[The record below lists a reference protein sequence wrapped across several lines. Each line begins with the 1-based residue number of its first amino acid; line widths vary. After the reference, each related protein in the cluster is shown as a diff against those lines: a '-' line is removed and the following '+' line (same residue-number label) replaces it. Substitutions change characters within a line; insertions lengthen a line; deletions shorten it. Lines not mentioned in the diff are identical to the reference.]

1 MTRTVLITGAAKGIG
16 RAISEAFAQ
25 NKYNVVI
32 NYFSSEEAAKE
43 LEKSLIK
50 QGFSALAVGADVSQR
65 VQVEKMMDAVNRA
78 FGSIDVLV
86 NNAGISQNK
95 LFTDTTEEEWD
106 SMINVNLKGMFN
118 CSQIVVPEMVMKKQ
132 GKIINI
138 SSIWGMVGASC
149 EVSYSTAK
157 AGMIGFTKALAKE
170 LGPSN
175 IQVNCVAPGV
185 IETDMMDSF
194 TAEEKSILIDQT
206 PLMRFGKAEEIA
218 NLVFFLA
225 QPEADFITGQVI
237 SSNGGLVI

>member
-1 MTRTVLITGAAKGIG
+1 MNRTVLITGGAKGIG
-16 RAISEAFAQ
+16 KAISEVFAQ
-25 NKYNVVI
+25 NHYNVVI
-32 NYFSSEEAAKE
+32 NYFSSEKAAQK
-43 LEKSLIK
+43 LEKDLLER
-50 QGFSALAVGADVSQR
+50 GFSALAICADVTKR
-65 VQVEKMMDAVNRA
+65 GEIEKLIDTVHWA

-106 SMINVNLKGMFN
+106 SMINVHLKGMYN
-118 CSQIVVPEMVMKKQ
+118 CSQMVVPEMVRKKQ

-185 IETDMMDSF
+185 IETEMMDSF
-194 TAEEKSILIDQT
+194 TEEEKGMMIEQT

-218 NLVFFLA
+218 NLVFYLA
-225 QPEADFITGQVI
+225 QPGADFITGQVI

>member
-1 MTRTVLITGAAKGIG
+1 MNRTVLITGGAKGIG
-16 RAISEAFAQ
+16 KAISEIFAR

-32 NYFSSEEAAKE
+32 NYFSSEEAAQE
-43 LEKSLIK
+43 LEKSLIE
-50 QGFSALAVGADVSQR
+50 QGFSALAICADVTKR
-65 VQVEKMMDAVNRA
+65 VEIEKLIDTVHGA

-86 NNAGISQNK
+86 NNAGISQYK

-106 SMINVNLKGMFN
+106 SMINVHLKGLYN
-118 CSQIVVPEMVMKKQ
+118 CSQMVVPEMVRKKQ

-194 TAEEKSILIDQT
+194 TEEEKGMLIEKT

-218 NLVFFLA
+218 NLVFYLA
-225 QPEADFITGQVI
+225 QHETDFITGQVI

>member
-1 MTRTVLITGAAKGIG
+1 MNRTVLITGGARGIG
-16 RAISEAFAQ
+16 KAISEIFA
-25 NKYNVVI
+25 KYEYNVVI
-32 NYFSSEEAAKE
+32 NYFNSEEAAKK
-43 LEKSLIK
+43 LEKDLIN
-50 QGFSALAVGADVSQR
+50 QGFSALAICADVTKR
-65 VQVEKMMDAVNRA
+65 VQIEKLIDTVHGV

-86 NNAGISQNK
+86 NNAGVSQNK

-106 SMINVNLKGMFN
+106 SMIDVHLKGLFN
-118 CSQIVVPEMVMKKQ
+118 CSKMVVPGMVTKKK

-175 IQVNCVAPGV
+175 IQVNCVAPGI
-185 IETDMMDSF
+185 IETDMMNAF
-194 TAEEKSILIDQT
+194 NEEEKSILIEKT

-218 NLVFFLA
+218 NLVFYLA
-225 QPEADFITGQVI
+225 QHEADFITGQVI
-237 SSNGGLVI
+237 SANGGLVV

>member
-1 MTRTVLITGAAKGIG
+1 MNRTILISGGAKGIG
-16 RAISEAFAQ
+16 KAIAEIFARS
-25 NKYNVVI
+25 KYNVVI
-32 NYFSSEEAAKE
+32 NYFSSEKAARKLEENLKE
-43 LEKSLIK
+43 
-50 QGFSALAVGADVSQR
+50 QGFSVLAICADVTKR
-65 VQVEKMMDAVNRA
+65 VEIEKLIDTVHKV
-78 FGSIDVLV
+78 FGPIDVLV

-106 SMINVNLKGMFN
+106 SMINVHLKGMYN
-118 CSQIVVPEMVMKKQ
+118 CSQMVVPEMVRKKN

-138 SSIWGMVGASC
+138 SSIWGIVGASC

-194 TAEEKSILIDQT
+194 TDEEKGMLIEQT

-225 QPEADFITGQVI
+225 QHEADFITGQVI
-237 SSNGGLVI
+237 SSNGGFVI